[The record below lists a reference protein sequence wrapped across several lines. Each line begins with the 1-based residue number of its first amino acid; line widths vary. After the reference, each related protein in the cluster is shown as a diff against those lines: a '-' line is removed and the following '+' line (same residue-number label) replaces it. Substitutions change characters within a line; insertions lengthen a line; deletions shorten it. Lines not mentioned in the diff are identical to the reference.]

1 MDGSDI
7 ASLFALLF
15 SFLALCLG
23 IWNRISNERRSD
35 SNLYLARYHNVE
47 VNLASWHEA
56 LRFYDID
63 VAKAKR
69 ENITPEM
76 IAYLILYIN
85 SINAKCKANNTTI
98 KEECLNSKTRQRIF
112 SNQDTLTTWQ
122 FSKKAFGE
130 DVVDG
135 IDQFIS
141 SQDLTKPSI

>member
-1 MDGSDI
+1 M
-7 ASLFALLF
+7 
-15 SFLALCLG
+15 
-23 IWNRISNERRSD
+23 
-35 SNLYLARYHNVE
+35 
-47 VNLASWHEA
+47 
-56 LRFYDID
+56 
-63 VAKAKR
+63 AKAKR